1 MWLFY
6 SWNFYLGKS
15 FGWTLY
21 IPTCTSL
28 TRSWFYS
35 SGGDFTQT
43 ISERR
48 KSVCTEDDGLRL
60 ENVAIVGLNLK
71 VNQDK

>member
-6 SWNFYLGKS
+6 SWNVYLNK
-15 FGWTLY
+15 
-21 IPTCTSL
+21 
-28 TRSWFYS
+28 RSECFWL
-35 SGGDFTQT
+35 DF
-43 ISERR
+43 ISERH
-48 KSVCTEDDGLRL
+48 KSICTEDDGLRL